1 MEIPIIDLYNL
12 ANANS
17 SLEVTAAI
25 RKACLDFGFFYVV
38 NHGIA
43 DDLQAKVLEK
53 LWQFFNLPVS
63 KKEEIHRR
71 DGFRGYFSKE
81 EEHSIE
87 YGCTEWKEGIYYFR
101 EFTNVPKERK
111 ETVFCGFNPWP
122 SGEYVPEF
130 QDVMQEYFKRTQEL
144 ASKLL
149 SCIALSLGLEGDFF
163 TKKFTDDPFAQLAMF
178 HYPPH
183 PASRDGHEVWG
194 VGRHTDYGALTI
206 LLQDDVGGLQV
217 ETKDGSWIDVPPIPG
232 SFVINLGDMME
243 IWTRGALKAGPHR
256 AKVSPSHHRL
266 SVAMFYDPGFDCVI
280 SPIPLDK
287 TLIPLEKTSV
297 KLSMDFPIRY
307 GDYILK
313 KYCGILPEDKT
324 ENV

>member
-149 SCIALSLGLEGDFF
+149 SCIALSLGINTLCMVQFYLLPSPPPG
-163 TKKFTDDPFAQLAMF
+163 TPPGICNSVLTWRSI
-178 HYPPH
+178 PH
-183 PASRDGHEVWG
+183 PRARRKRQFPTPGTPHRPQIRCFVYK
-194 VGRHTDYGALTI
+194 TKITI
-206 LLQDDVGGLQV
+206 L
-217 ETKDGSWIDVPPIPG
+217 I
-232 SFVINLGDMME
+232 
-243 IWTRGALKAGPHR
+243 
-256 AKVSPSHHRL
+256 
-266 SVAMFYDPGFDCVI
+266 SVHWQNQTF
-280 SPIPLDK
+280 
-287 TLIPLEKTSV
+287 
-297 KLSMDFPIRY
+297 
-307 GDYILK
+307 
-313 KYCGILPEDKT
+313 
-324 ENV
+324 

>member
-149 SCIALSLGLEGDFF
+149 SCIALSLGINTLCMVQFYLLPSPPRAHPRG
-163 TKKFTDDPFAQLAMF
+163 FA
-178 HYPPH
+178 
-183 PASRDGHEVWG
+183 
-194 VGRHTDYGALTI
+194 I
-206 LLQDDVGGLQV
+206 LFSLGGLV
-217 ETKDGSWIDVPPIPG
+217 PTPGHAERDNSPPPGLLIDHKYVVLCTKQ
-232 SFVINLGDMME
+232 
-243 IWTRGALKAGPHR
+243 R
-256 AKVSPSHHRL
+256 
-266 SVAMFYDPGFDCVI
+266 
-280 SPIPLDK
+280 
-287 TLIPLEKTSV
+287 
-297 KLSMDFPIRY
+297 
-307 GDYILK
+307 
-313 KYCGILPEDKT
+313 
-324 ENV
+324 